1 MNSEES
7 MNEEARDDESFV
19 TETDL
24 DAVVAAE
31 VTAVYAELDSDSA
44 SDEFEDDDFDDDFDE
59 DADDFDDL
67 DDVDDIK
74 VAATTQPDTAG
85 TTRVHLAA
93 LPVTGEARVDD
104 ALARLADLEGMP
116 IGEHVAVYEDVQR
129 RLHDTLADLAG
140 Q

>member
-1 MNSEES
+1 MNDDVRDSGSFDVDSE
-7 MNEEARDDESFV
+7 
-19 TETDL
+19 L

-44 SDEFEDDDFDDDFDE
+44 SDEFEEDDFDDDLDE
-59 DADDFDDL
+59 DDLDDL
-67 DDVDDIK
+67 DDVDDAEE
-74 VAATTQPDTAG
+74 VSTDSAHDTTASA
-85 TTRVHLAA
+85 RVHLSS

-104 ALARLADLEGMP
+104 ALARLGDLDGMP

>member
-1 MNSEES
+1 MNDEVRDSDSFDVDSE
-7 MNEEARDDESFV
+7 
-19 TETDL
+19 L

-44 SDEFEDDDFDDDFDE
+44 SDEFEDDDFDEDLDE
-59 DADDFDDL
+59 DELDDL
-67 DDVDDIK
+67 DDVDD
-74 VAATTQPDTAG
+74 VEVGATDSVHDTTASA
-85 TTRVHLAA
+85 RVHLSS

-104 ALARLADLEGMP
+104 ALARLGDLDGMP

>member
-1 MNSEES
+1 MDSENS
-7 MNEEARDDESFV
+7 MNDDVRDSDTFDVDSE
-19 TETDL
+19 L

-31 VTAVYAELDSDSA
+31 VTAVYAELDSDS
-44 SDEFEDDDFDDDFDE
+44 DEFEDDDEFDDEFDE
-59 DADDFDDL
+59 DELDDFDD
-67 DDVDDIK
+67 VDDAEVV
-74 VAATTQPDTAG
+74 VADSAHDTAASS
-85 TTRVHLAA
+85 RVHLSS

-104 ALARLADLEGMP
+104 ALARLGDLDGMP

>member
-1 MNSEES
+1 MNDDVRDSDSFDVDSE
-7 MNEEARDDESFV
+7 
-19 TETDL
+19 L

-44 SDEFEDDDFDDDFDE
+44 SDEFEEDDFDDDLDE
-59 DADDFDDL
+59 DELDDL
-67 DDVDDIK
+67 DAVDD
-74 VAATTQPDTAG
+74 VEVTSADAAHDTTASA
-85 TTRVHLAA
+85 RVHLSS

-104 ALARLADLEGMP
+104 ALARLGDLDGMP

>member
-1 MNSEES
+1 MNDEVRDSDSFDVDSE
-7 MNEEARDDESFV
+7 
-19 TETDL
+19 L
-24 DAVVAAE
+24 DVVVAAE

-44 SDEFEDDDFDDDFDE
+44 SDEFEDDEFEDDLDE
-59 DADDFDDL
+59 DDLDDL
-67 DDVDDIK
+67 DDVDD
-74 VAATTQPDTAG
+74 VEVVSTDFAHDTTASA
-85 TTRVHLAA
+85 RVHLSS

-104 ALARLADLEGMP
+104 ALARLGDLDGMP

>member
-1 MNSEES
+1 MNDEVRDSDSFDVDSE
-7 MNEEARDDESFV
+7 
-19 TETDL
+19 L

-44 SDEFEDDDFDDDFDE
+44 SDEFEDDEFEDDLDE
-59 DADDFDDL
+59 DDLDDL
-67 DDVDDIK
+67 DDVDD
-74 VAATTQPDTAG
+74 VEEVSTDSAHDTTASA
-85 TTRVHLAA
+85 RVHLSS

-104 ALARLADLEGMP
+104 ALARLGDLDGMP